1 MWFVVGRF
9 FSPYG
14 YPVILKHLF
23 KKTFISPI
31 VFFCHLCWKK
41 KKSMDY
47 ISTSLLLNFLL
58 DSIDLF
64 VYLKYNIL
72 YLDYCSF
79 TVNPQIGQ
87 PKSWLYSF
95 FFPKIV
101 GSFACS
107 YTFYKQL
114 LRSIKKKKR
123 FAGIVMGTDYQF
135 GKIWHLKDIKASNQ
149 WTWIRIFT

>member
-114 LRSIKKKKR
+114 LRSIKKKKKVCWNCD
-123 FAGIVMGTDYQF
+123 GDWLS
-135 GKIWHLKDIKASNQ
+135 IWENLTS
-149 WTWIRIFT
+149 